1 MGKKCLKRFVSVIA
15 PVILIGFASSGA
27 DWPAPTAPAV
37 SEANGHVTI
46 PNAAALPQKDHVY
59 RTIFDATHAAEK
71 PTQLVPA
78 LNMAGSELN
87 ALVASGIPS
96 RNMKFVIVF
105 HGDAVAGILD
115 AAHYKAKF
123 GVDNPNLIVLAKLK
137 KTGVQLF
144 VCGQQLA
151 ADKTDPKKLAKDVAV
166 ASDALIVLMTYQ
178 NDGYALL
185 SF

>member
-1 MGKKCLKRFVSVIA
+1 MRRRRFLWSGFVIVA
-15 PVILIGFASSGA
+15 ISFLGILSLRGE
-27 DWPAPTAPAV
+27 WPAPMAPAV
-37 SEANGHVTI
+37 SEADGYVAI
-46 PNAAALPQKDHVY
+46 PNAAVTPQKGHLY
-59 RTIFDATHAAEK
+59 RAVFDATHAAEK
-71 PTQLVPA
+71 PTQLLPA

-87 ALVASGIPS
+87 AFEASGIPS
-96 RNMKFVIVF
+96 RNVKFVIVF

-123 GVDNPNLIVLAKLK
+123 GVDNPNLPVLAKLK
-137 KTGVQLF
+137 KAGVQLF
-144 VCGQQLA
+144 VCGQQVA
-151 ADKTDPKKLAKDVAV
+151 ADKTDPHTLAKDVAV